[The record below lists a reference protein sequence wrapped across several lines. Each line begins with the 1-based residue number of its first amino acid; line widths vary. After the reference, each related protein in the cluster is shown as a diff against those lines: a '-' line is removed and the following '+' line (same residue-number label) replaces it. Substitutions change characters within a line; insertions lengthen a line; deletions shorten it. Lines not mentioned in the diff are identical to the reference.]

1 MTHKYNCFVC
11 NYLTDRL
18 SSYKLHLKTKKHLKN
33 NLTKNIQNTCLHTPS
48 QLTHELSTK
57 PLDMRTKKVIH
68 VVKPAYTCKFCD
80 ASFSRKDNMKR
91 HLDKICPGKKLI
103 ELEEKYKR
111 ELEDKVIMYQN
122 IINEK
127 NMLIDH
133 KNDLLEAKK
142 EHLKD
147 MKKTISFE
155 RKLSKQQFLEKY
167 LPSNPVLEELEDYGV
182 IHKEYKEVNVFCNDL
197 IYYHKKKKLHSF
209 LGDFLVSQYCK
220 KNLNEQ
226 SLFASDVSRTN
237 FLVSNFNKKSKK
249 SSWTND
255 KKGIIIANRII
266 DPLLDYIY
274 KIMLDYSNDTIKI
287 IKYEKNHGQT
297 NLNYA
302 ENLLLC
308 EEIIGLLNNKS
319 LKTDMVKHIAPYFDI
334 IQERIMNVKEFN
346 LIEDK

>member
-1 MTHKYNCFVC
+1 MSQKYNCLVC
-11 NYLTDRL
+11 NYSTDRL

-33 NLTKNIQNTCLHTPS
+33 NLTKNVQKTCLHSPS
-48 QLTHELSTK
+48 QLTPDLRQE
-57 PLDMRTKKVIH
+57 PLKMSNTEVIYAGNS
-68 VVKPAYTCKFCD
+68 KYICKFCD
-80 ASFSRKDNMKR
+80 ASFSRKDNLKR
-91 HLDKICPGKKLI
+91 HLDKKCPGKKII

-111 ELEDKVIMYQN
+111 ELEEKEMMYQN
-122 IINEK
+122 IIKEK

-167 LPSNPVLEELEDYGV
+167 LPSNPALEELEDYAI
-182 IHKEYKEVNVFCNDL
+182 IHKEYKEVNAFCNDL
-197 IYYHKKKKLHSF
+197 VHYHKKKKLHSF

-220 KNLNEQ
+220 KDLSEQ

-274 KIMLDYSNDTIKI
+274 KIILDYSNDTIKI
-287 IKYEKNHGQT
+287 IKYGKNHGQT
-297 NLNYA
+297 NLNHA

-319 LKTDMVKHIAPYFDI
+319 LKTDIVKHIAPYFDI